1 MNIREISIEVE
12 NGNNVDISL
21 ERRNVTTDISLVGKA
36 YSDYNF
42 TYNEITGELELTLI
56 ANDKRTKTIKVD
68 LPAEEL
74 VKDISYDVEN
84 KEINVEW
91 QNGETYKISLKEF
104 IDIYKADNVTLLLD
118 EETKTFRINEEYLQN
133 KYVPQE
139 LDIFSN
145 IDTNKDRSKLSIFVD
160 EEGTPKKVSMRAMLD
175 TKIRTVNEVPNDL
188 QENEYIFLEIK

>member
-1 MNIREISIEVE
+1 MKLREISIEVE

-118 EETKTFRINEEYLQN
+118 EETKTFKINEEYLQN

>member
-68 LPAEEL
+68 LPTEEL
-74 VKDISYDVEN
+74 VKGVSFNEETKDIY
-84 KEINVEW
+84 IEW
-91 QNGETYKISLKEF
+91 QNGQTTTIPLKGL
-104 IDIYKADNVTLLLD
+104 IDVYKADDTTLTLD
-118 EETKTFRINEEYLQN
+118 NETKTFKIKEEYLQN

>member
-21 ERRNVTTDISLVGKA
+21 ERRNVTTDISLVEKA